1 MSIIYSYLNAK
12 RLGIDYDLNGKTFQ
26 DLPKL
31 TLQDIINFEKR
42 QVANK
47 DYRYIILGDENNLDM
62 KALEKIAPVKRLTT
76 EEVFGY

>member
-1 MSIIYSYLNAK
+1 M
-12 RLGIDYDLNGKTFQ
+12 
-26 DLPKL
+26 PKL

-47 DYRYIILGDENNLDM
+47 EYRYIILGDENNLDM
-62 KALEKIAPVKRLTT
+62 RTLEMIAPVKRLTT